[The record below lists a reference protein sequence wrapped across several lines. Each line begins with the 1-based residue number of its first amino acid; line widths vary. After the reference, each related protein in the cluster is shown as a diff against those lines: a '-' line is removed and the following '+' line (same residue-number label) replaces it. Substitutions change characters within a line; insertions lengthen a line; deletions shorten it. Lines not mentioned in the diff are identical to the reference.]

1 MRERTPFLAFLSAAF
16 HELVWY
22 VCAFS
27 ARLSRSAKYWI
38 DGDVYKTTGE
48 DSTSEGKDGARE
60 ASERVSG
67 LREGGWECG
76 SVSLRGGRGWR

>member
-60 ASERVSG
+60 ASERVRG
-67 LREGGWECG
+67 LRVGVWECG
-76 SVSLRGGRGWR
+76 GCGSEEGRG